1 MTEKTNAPAPQIYVS
16 TEIGQL
22 RRIMIHRPDIGIG
35 KIIPAKFQDW
45 MYDDIVHLASMQKEY
60 DDYIRILLYFL
71 DPEKIKALNHKTQAS
86 NREEEQSLL
95 DPAHPEYVDSDKV
108 IDVQTVLGKLL
119 AGKGADG
126 QPNPLRTRLI
136 SAICAIEECSYET
149 ELQLHHLEGPQL
161 AKTFITGLLPQDQ
174 KNPEI
179 QKFLFAPVPNLVFT
193 RDIGV
198 VIQDHYVVSKAC
210 KLARKRE
217 SLLAKFLAYYHFF
230 GNDQSKVIEMA
241 QDSAFFL
248 LDAREQ
254 KRSKVSLEGGDVMM
268 ISPRHVLVGVSER
281 TTASAVNSFIHKI
294 FSTGALEVEQI
305 TVIKIPPRRGQMH
318 IDTVFTQVKRNM
330 WVMFGKFSEV
340 LKREKEK
347 KQVDYHQHLQY
358 RKQQD
363 LKEEIQILQF
373 YKYKHPQ
380 GYHPERSFLL
390 ETAEDYALLNQAL
403 EAHHLP
409 ACASKPQGLEDLLRQ
424 LSIIEFRVAPQ
435 DVIIIYSGNGIFP
448 DDDREQWTDSCNL
461 LALREGVVIGYNR
474 NSITHQEFRK
484 AYQKHYRRQGKDLPP
499 GMAKGFEVLPAAE
512 LIRRF
517 EAGEAHPDTLRD
529 TLIELSSDE
538 LSRAR
543 GGSRCM
549 SQPLL
554 RDALIL
560 DPKA

>member
-1 MTEKTNAPAPQIYVS
+1 MTEETTFPSPNIYVTS
-16 TEIGQL
+16 EIGQL

-35 KIIPAKFQDW
+35 KIIPTKFQDW

-60 DDYIRILLYFL
+60 DEYIRILLYFL
-71 DPEKIKALNHKTQAS
+71 DPEKIKTLNRQTQS
-86 NREEEQSLL
+86 GSPKEEDLDLL
-95 DPAHPEYVDSDKV
+95 DPDHPAYIESDKV
-108 IDVQTVLGKLL
+108 IDVQTVLGKMLSF
-119 AGKGADG
+119 KGADG

-149 ELQLHHLEGPQL
+149 ELQLHRLEGGQL
-161 AKTFITGLLPQDQ
+161 AKTFITGLLPEDQ

-179 QKFLFAPVPNLVFT
+179 HKFLFSPVPNLVFT

-217 SLLAKFLAYYHFF
+217 SLLAKFIAYYHFF
-230 GNDQSKVIEMA
+230 GQDQSKVIEMA

-254 KRSKVSLEGGDVMM
+254 KRSKVSLEGGDVMV
-268 ISPRHVLVGVSER
+268 ISPRHVLIGVSER
-281 TTASAVNSFIHKI
+281 TTANAVNSFIHKI

-305 TVIKIPPRRGQMH
+305 TVIKIPPRREQMH

-330 WVMFGKFSEV
+330 WVLYGKFSEV
-340 LKREKEK
+340 LQGEKEK
-347 KQVDYHQHLQY
+347 KQIDYLQQLQHQ
-358 RKQQD
+358 
-363 LKEEIQILQF
+363 KEQNFVEETQILQF

-380 GYHPERSFLL
+380 GYHPERNFLL
-390 ETAEDYALLNQAL
+390 EGAEDYALLNQAL
-403 EAHHLP
+403 EAKGLP
-409 ACASKPQGLEDLLRQ
+409 ACASRPQGLEDLLRQ

-499 GMAKGFEVLPAAE
+499 GMAKGFEVLTAAE

-517 EAGEAHPDTLRD
+517 ESGEAHPHTIRD

-549 SQPLL
+549 SQPLR
-554 RDALIL
+554 RDPFLF
-560 DPKA
+560 